1 MCCGMHLNIYE
12 QEVFKI
18 LKNNVELFLELKI
31 NNFCLKKKHKIF
43 FTFGKTQQIVL
54 AELRKQEG
62 EQVGEIA

>member
-31 NNFCLKKKHKIF
+31 NNFCLKKAKDIFHIWKNSTNSSCKI
-43 FTFGKTQQIVL
+43 K
-54 AELRKQEG
+54 EEEG
-62 EQVGEIA
+62 DKLEK